1 MYIYIYM
8 YSFGKGGGSVWRR
21 GLWLTKLSYD
31 RETTLGQASCIP
43 VRPHYYTPSE
53 KKNHKPVE

>member
-1 MYIYIYM
+1 M